1 MITPLWIWLF
11 LACVAVGYVFGM
23 VLTADLVCRAV
34 LHRSAFDVGD
44 GNPGMA
50 NIGHE
55 LGKGWALV
63 VLAGDCLK
71 VVVAVLICWQVLDIV
86 FPLSASLAGL
96 GATLGHNYPVWHRFR
111 GGKGVTTTC
120 AAMILAWPAAG
131 IVSCLLG
138 LGVVV
143 FGGYLCWGAVAIT
156 IAYEFFCI
164 IQLMM
169 VPAASL
175 AAYVS
180 AWAMFVCATGLLA
193 IMVAAHTPAILAIK
207 KGLTPRAALS
217 QKVLKRRHS

>member
-23 VLTADLVCRAV
+23 VLTADVVCRVV
-34 LHRSAFDVGD
+34 LHKSAFEVGD

-55 LGKGWALV
+55 LGKRWALV
-63 VLAGDCLK
+63 VLVGDCLK
-71 VVVAVLICWQVLDIV
+71 VVVAVIICWQVLDIV

-131 IVSCLLG
+131 VVSCLLG

-156 IAYEFFCI
+156 VAYEVFCI

-169 VPAASL
+169 VPAVSL
-175 AAYVS
+175 VAYVS
-180 AWAMFVCATGLLA
+180 AWIMLVCATGLLA
-193 IMVAAHTPAILAIK
+193 IMVVAHAPAIRDIK
-207 KGLTPRAALS
+207 AGRTPRASLS
-217 QKVLKRRHS
+217 QKVLKRRHP